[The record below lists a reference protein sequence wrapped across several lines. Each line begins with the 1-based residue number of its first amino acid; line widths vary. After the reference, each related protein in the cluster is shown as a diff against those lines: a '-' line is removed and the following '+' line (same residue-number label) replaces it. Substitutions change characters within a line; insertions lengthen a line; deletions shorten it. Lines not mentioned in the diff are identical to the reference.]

1 MEDMVRIT
9 EAVTIP
15 RSFYDV
21 LMADH
26 FAVDRLRLKL
36 RREMKKDGGRKTWT
50 SVSVYPEDV
59 PGFEMTEVEDAGL

>member
-15 RSFYDV
+15 RSFYDT

-26 FAVDRLRLKL
+26 YAMDRIRLILRKQ
-36 RREMKKDGGRKTWT
+36 MQKDGGRKTWT

-59 PGFEMTEVEDAGL
+59 PGFEMTEMEDAGL